1 MCCGIRRGTLCAI
14 FEHLPVAL
22 GLLCVCFRLSCDC
35 LVFAVVVVLARMR
48 FAVASGVE
56 YVVANGVE
64 YREGQYLASGCWLL
78 PGWLLFA
85 VGLVLLRMMFAVGSA
100 VESVTEYVLGDV
112 LDDVV
117 GYVTSCGVAA

>member
-1 MCCGIRRGTLCAI
+1 
-14 FEHLPVAL
+14 
-22 GLLCVCFRLSCDC
+22 
-35 LVFAVVVVLARMR
+35 VFAVVVVLARMR

-64 YREGQYLASGCWLL
+64 YREGQYLASGCGLL

-85 VGLVLLRMMFAVGSA
+85 VGRVLLRMVFAVGSA
-100 VESVTEYVLGDV
+100 VESVTQYVLGDV

-117 GYVTSCGVAA
+117 GYVTSCVVAA